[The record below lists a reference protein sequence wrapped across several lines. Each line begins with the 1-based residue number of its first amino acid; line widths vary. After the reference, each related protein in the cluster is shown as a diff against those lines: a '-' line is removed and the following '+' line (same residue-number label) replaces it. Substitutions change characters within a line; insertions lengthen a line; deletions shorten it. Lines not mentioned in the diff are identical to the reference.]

1 MQIFA
6 NLLHDETF
14 KIVVGAPGNELLVIK
29 FIEMLIPGKKIRE
42 LTNLDKENHGLVLS
56 DKNTTFDLFCT
67 SEEGEQFIVEMQFS
81 SQATFKERMLVYAT
95 YPIRMQ
101 MDKRLKEA
109 AKLAR
114 GNEEAMKAR
123 GRKHD
128 KMNYGLHPIYVISL
142 LNFSLQHDSN
152 EALEEGMISRYSI
165 RNDNDGELMTEAL
178 HFIFLELGRL
188 GLRKRDFAKCM
199 TPLQKM
205 AYSLKYMHELDA
217 APKGFDDEFLLML
230 YKASELTGMTQE
242 QRRQYD
248 RAMTTIIDIIAQQ
261 EYAREEGLA
270 EGLKR
275 GQRQGLNEGRQE
287 GRAEGAELKSEE
299 IARKMIADNVP
310 YSTIALYTGLSD
322 AKIRSLME

>member
-14 KIVVGAPGNELLVIK
+14 KIVVGAPGNEPLVIK
-29 FIEMLIPGKKIRE
+29 FIEMLIPGKKILE
-42 LTNLDKENHGLVLS
+42 LTNLDKENHGLVIS

-81 SQATFKERMLVYAT
+81 GQATFKERMLVYAT
-95 YPIRMQ
+95 YPIRAQ
-101 MDKRLKEA
+101 MDKRLKEIE
-109 AKLAR
+109 KLAS
-114 GNEEAMKAR
+114 GDKECHDVSGK
-123 GRKHD
+123 KPD
-128 KMNYGLHPIYVISL
+128 KMYYGLNPIYVISL
-142 LNFSLQHDSN
+142 LNFSLPHEN
-152 EALEEGMISRYSI
+152 NGALEEGMISRYSI
-165 RNDNDGELMTEAL
+165 RNDRNGELMTEAL

-188 GLRKRDFAKCM
+188 GLRKRDSAKCK
-199 TPLQKM
+199 TPLQKV
-205 AYSLKYMHELDA
+205 AYSLKYMHELAA
-217 APKGFDDEFLLML
+217 APEGFDDEFQRML

-248 RAMTTIIDIIAQQ
+248 RAMTTKIDIIAQQ
-261 EYAREEGLA
+261 DYAREEGLA

-275 GQRQGLNEGRQE
+275 GQRQGRQE

-299 IARKMIADNVP
+299 IARKMIDSNIP
-310 YSTIALYTGLSD
+310 YETIRLCTGLSD